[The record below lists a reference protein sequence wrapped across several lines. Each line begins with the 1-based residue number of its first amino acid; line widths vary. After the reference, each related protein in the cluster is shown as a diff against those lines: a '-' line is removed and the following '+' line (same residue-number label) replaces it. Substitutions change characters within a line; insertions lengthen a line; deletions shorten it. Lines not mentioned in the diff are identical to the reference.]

1 MEIIRTMRDL
11 TKKELYHLTMSD
23 TNISMKDIEDGEVLQ
38 VSNFAIYTDIN
49 SDGEEQ
55 TLLSM
60 QTDKG
65 YVATNS
71 ATFRRNFEKIAD
83 LFDGEETLSIKKISG
98 QTKAGRPFV
107 NCTLAD

>member
-23 TNISMKDIEDGEVLQ
+23 TNIRVKDIEDEEVLQ

-49 SDGEEQ
+49 PDGEEQ

-98 QTKAGRPFV
+98 QTKAGRPFI